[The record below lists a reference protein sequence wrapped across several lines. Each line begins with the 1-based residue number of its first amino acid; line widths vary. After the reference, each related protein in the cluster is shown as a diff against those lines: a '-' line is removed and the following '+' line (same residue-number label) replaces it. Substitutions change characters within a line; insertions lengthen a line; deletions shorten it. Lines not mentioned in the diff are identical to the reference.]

1 MDRRGKTLKAL
12 IFSIGVVFLLAFIS
26 LFLGYSPVTLHKL
39 LAYDADS
46 WFLIWQTRVPRTAA
60 LILSGM
66 ALALSGMIMQM
77 LARNRFVEPS
87 TAGTVESA
95 SLGLLFVMIFAPG
108 LPVIGKMMVA
118 SVFAM
123 AGSCLFMFLLRAIPL
138 KSVLMV
144 PLTGIMLGYVIGA
157 GTNFIAE
164 GEALLPSLQ
173 AYLFGSFSMVIKGNY
188 ELLWLSLP
196 LTIIAYFAADRF
208 TVAGLGETF
217 TQNLGLNYRKVMVLG
232 LLIVS
237 LITALIVC
245 TVGRI
250 PFIGLVV
257 PNIVS
262 MMMGDNMRRSAPF
275 VALFGAIL
283 ALLCDMAGRV
293 INSASEIPIGTMMGV
308 VGSVVFLILLLRGRK
323 RFG

>member
-1 MDRRGKTLKAL
+1 MA
-12 IFSIGVVFLLAFIS
+12 S
-26 LFLGYSPVTLHKL
+26 LFLGYSSVTLQKL
-39 LAYDADS
+39 LAHDADS

-77 LARNRFVEPS
+77 LTRNRFVEPS

-95 SLGLLFVMIFAPG
+95 ALGLLFVMIFAPG
-108 LPVIGKMMVA
+108 LPVIGKMAVA

-123 AGSCLFMFLLRAIPL
+123 AGSCLFIVLLRKIPL

-157 GTNFIAE
+157 ATNFIAE
-164 GEALLPSLQ
+164 QQMMLPSLQ

-196 LTIIAYFAADRF
+196 LTILAYLAADRF
-208 TVAGLGETF
+208 TVAGMGETF

-232 LLIVS
+232 LIIVS

-250 PFIGLVV
+250 PFVGLVV

-262 MMMGDNMRRSAPF
+262 LLMGDNMRRTAPF
-275 VALFGAIL
+275 VALFGAAL
-283 ALLCDMAGRV
+283 VLLCDIAGRL
-293 INSASEIPIGTMMGV
+293 IGGAGEIPIGTMMGV
-308 VGSVVFLILLLRGRK
+308 VGSLIFLTLLIRGRK